1 MSMSHDSTS
10 LKKSSGDCLKLAKQR
25 YRILSKMML
34 FRNYC
39 IFSGSAEAL
48 VIGVVGNYSSY

>member
-10 LKKSSGDCLKLAKQR
+10 LKKSSSDCLKLAKQR
-25 YRILSKMML
+25 YSILSKMML

-39 IFSGSAEAL
+39 IFSSSTEAL
-48 VIGVVGNYSSY
+48 VKCGGKL